1 MPSLVRRFILKKN
14 FLLIRRL
21 IFKNLSYIP
30 PQIAIGIAIRLGLS
44 IPFIHQRLQSLLVG
58 VQAYIPSLYQR
69 MHEIQKNFRIM
80 FFVEKQE
87 ESEFKKKNKR
97 CILVQVNIICTRIRI
112 SMNISKLL
120 MRLEPWCLVLLDE
133 VHNHIA
139 KTVLLQQIK
148 FRDILMK
155 SRFFSYQRLQSLIEM
170 VNIGTV

>member
-69 MHEIQKNFRIM
+69 MHETQKNFRIM

-112 SMNISKLL
+112 SMNISTLL
-120 MRLEPWCLVLLDE
+120 MRLEPWCLVLPDK

-139 KTVLLQQIK
+139 ITVLQLQIK

>member
-44 IPFIHQRLQSLLVG
+44 VPFIHQRLQSLLVG

-112 SMNISKLL
+112 SMNISTLL

>member
-112 SMNISKLL
+112 SMNISTLL
-120 MRLEPWCLVLLDE
+120 MRLEPRCLVLLGE